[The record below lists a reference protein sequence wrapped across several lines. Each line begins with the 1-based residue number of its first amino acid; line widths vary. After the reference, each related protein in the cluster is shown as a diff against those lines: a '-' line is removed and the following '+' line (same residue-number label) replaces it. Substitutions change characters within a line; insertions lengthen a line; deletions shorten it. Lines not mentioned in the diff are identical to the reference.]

1 MDHYIFF
8 GNSPR
13 LSPLRVIVRD
23 GADDPSIEIR
33 VLSSAVTGEDIKR
46 FYDGLRE
53 RVTLPRARLRL
64 PVGRRRARSGAHV
77 GRFTC

>member
-23 GADDPSIEIR
+23 GADAAIEIR
-33 VLSSAVTGEDIKR
+33 VLSSAVTGEDVKR

-53 RVTLPRARLRL
+53 RETLPVARL
-64 PVGRRRARSGAHV
+64 
-77 GRFTC
+77 